1 MIWIGMLIG
10 VLVGFILA
18 YAAIMYLAGRVV
30 EGEVER
36 RHREIYE
43 QIQRGHEIMAMNGNM
58 IERIAVALEN
68 RR

>member
-1 MIWIGMLIG
+1 MIWIGILIG
-10 VLVGFILA
+10 VLVGFILT

>member
-10 VLVGFILA
+10 VLLGFTLA
-18 YAAIMYLAGRVV
+18 YAAIMYLAGKVV